1 MDGRNF
7 YSNNFVWYVVPYNSC
22 YVYIINYKE
31 NIYIMSM
38 ERHTLRAVKLTQNIF
53 ELNRVNRELVV
64 VRKIVEDLEQRK
76 MELMSS

>member
-7 YSNNFVWYVVPYNSC
+7 YSGNFVWYVMPRNSC
-22 YVYIINYKE
+22 YAYIIKR
-31 NIYIMSM
+31 IYIMSM

-53 ELNRVNRELVV
+53 ELNRVNRELGV

>member
-1 MDGRNF
+1 MDRRTF
-7 YSNNFVWYVVPYNSC
+7 YSHNTIWAGVFGSSR
-22 YVYIINYKE
+22 YIKFINYRE
-31 NIYIMSM
+31 IYIMSM

-53 ELNRVNRELVV
+53 ELNRVNKELAV

>member
-1 MDGRNF
+1 
-7 YSNNFVWYVVPYNSC
+7 
-22 YVYIINYKE
+22 
-31 NIYIMSM
+31 MSM

-53 ELNRVNRELVV
+53 VLNRVNRELVV